1 MEAGILTL
9 DDLELQ
15 GKTVILRVDI
25 NSPVNTAGELTDDNR
40 LRKSIPTIR
49 ELSDGG
55 ARTVMLAHQGDVED
69 YQNIVSLAPHA
80 LRLSELLGRPVGFV
94 DDIVGPTSLLEVAE
108 LEDGEILLLNN
119 VRYLIE
125 EVSSFVNQVKLT
137 PAEMTQAWLV
147 RKLAPLAD
155 YYVGEA
161 FAAAHRYTPSLV
173 GFTEVLPSAGG
184 RLFVEELSALT
195 KVKDAPGSPC
205 VFLLGGARS
214 ADAFAMMEYVLKNG
228 TADAIL
234 TSGLTGEIM
243 LLAQGYQL
251 GLATENLIR
260 DKGLWPF
267 VEESKK
273 LLVEYGDKIHYPSD
287 LAYVDEG
294 GRVEI
299 NIDELPTEHLL
310 VDVGEETIE
319 RYSQIVRDAETLFI
333 NGPIGVYEQDASA
346 KGTDRLWH
354 AVVDAPGYSVI
365 GGGDSVAS
373 AKYFG
378 VADQMDYV
386 CTAGGGMVRFMSGRV
401 LPVVEALQKA
411 AERSKPV
418 ESMT

>member
-9 DDLELQ
+9 DDLDFQ

-25 NSPVNTAGELTDDNR
+25 NSPVNAAGELADDNR

-80 LRLSELLGRPVGFV
+80 RRLSELLGRPVDFI
-94 DDIVGPTSLLEVAE
+94 DDIVGPAALQCVAE
-108 LEDGEILLLNN
+108 LEDGDILLLNN

-137 PAEMTQAWLV
+137 PAEMAQAWLV

-184 RLFVEELSALT
+184 RLFVEELAALT
-195 KVKDAPGSPC
+195 KVKDAPGTPC

-214 ADAFAMMEYVLKNG
+214 ADAFAMMEFVLKNG

-243 LLAQGYQL
+243 LLAQGYRL
-251 GLATENLIR
+251 GAVTEDLIR
-260 DKGLWPF
+260 DKGLWHF
-267 VEESKK
+267 VAESKR
-273 LLVEYGDKIHYPSD
+273 LLAEYGDRILYPSD
-287 LAYVDEG
+287 LAFVVDGE
-294 GRVEI
+294 RVEI
-299 NIDELPTEHLL
+299 SIGDLPAQQLL

-319 RYSQIVRDAETLFI
+319 RYSQIVQDAETIFI
-333 NGPIGVYEQDASA
+333 NGPIGVYEQAASA
-346 KGTDRLWH
+346 KGTERLWH

-378 VADQMDYV
+378 VAERMGYV

-411 AERSKPV
+411 ARRQQM
-418 ESMT
+418 ESLP